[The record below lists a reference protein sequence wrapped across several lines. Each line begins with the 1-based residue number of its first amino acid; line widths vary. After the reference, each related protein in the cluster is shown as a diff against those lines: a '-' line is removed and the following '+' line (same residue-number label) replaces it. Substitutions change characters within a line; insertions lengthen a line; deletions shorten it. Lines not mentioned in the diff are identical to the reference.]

1 MELEEVRRR
10 DDTILELII
19 RYEGMEANP
28 LDV

>member
-10 DDTILELII
+10 DDTVLELII